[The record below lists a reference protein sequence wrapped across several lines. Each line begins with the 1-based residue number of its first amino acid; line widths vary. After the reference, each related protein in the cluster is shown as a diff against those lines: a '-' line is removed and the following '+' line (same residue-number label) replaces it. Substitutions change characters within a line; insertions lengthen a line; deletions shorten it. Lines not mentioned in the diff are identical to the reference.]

1 MPSAPPDSWTFILG
15 SFCIVLS
22 RKKEQVNNRLRALEV
37 QTFTLRQAEI
47 FPFAKRK
54 EFAE

>member
-1 MPSAPPDSWTFILG
+1 
-15 SFCIVLS
+15 
-22 RKKEQVNNRLRALEV
+22 LRALEV
-37 QTFTLRQAEI
+37 QTFTLRKAEI